1 MIPFDATA
9 YTNQRFYGKTIDTYL
24 SLEVKIIIL
33 LAAFYNKSG
42 CFKKTKGVCI
52 FYKNGSSLP
61 LKER

>member
-42 CFKKTKGVCI
+42 CFKKTKVVCI
-52 FYKNGSSLP
+52 LY
-61 LKER
+61 